1 MGSTTGGGD
10 DDASKFTFTM
20 IIFAMLVMI
29 LLPSFITIYAP
40 SSDTS
45 IEQISGEVLDDYK
58 EFTGTTPTQ
67 EAVWV
72 LTGIY
77 TPYYSGAYGYTDDG
91 WLYSG
96 RIDSYTPSQYKDDR
110 ATYTVTRDD
119 DSIYRYTA
127 ATGYGD
133 HEAGEIYTQ
142 VTMDA
147 AQKSNIFFTTAGKNT
162 MGEFFYYDYTGYRY
176 SFQPLADYEGK
187 SGDGRTVEVVANTTS
202 LSLIWYDYYGS
213 SGISG
218 QLIITGSDSGV
229 AYLTSQ
235 EIIRAYEATI
245 STAKFNMT
253 FNGLD
258 MNVYV
263 RIDPSKIADGY
274 SITECWEQG
283 YWSIMVTSLSSDSDA
298 YLSADYSFNA
308 GQVWDTIVKL
318 FTFDLDSY
326 GFSPMMSTVASVMFM
341 LPLYAALLAIAVN
354 GSLPILIGTGLLA
367 AIQTIANLF

>member
-1 MGSTTGGGD
+1 MTGGGD
-10 DDASKFTFTM
+10 EGASKFTFTM

-29 LLPSFITIYAP
+29 LLPSFIIIYAP
-40 SSDTS
+40 TSDTS
-45 IEQISGEVLDDYK
+45 IEEISGDVLDDYR

-77 TPYYSGAYGYTDDG
+77 TPYYSGEYGYTADG
-91 WLYSG
+91 WLYAG
-96 RIDSYTPSQYKDDR
+96 RVDTYTPSQYKDDR
-110 ATYTVTRDD
+110 AAYTVTRGEDK
-119 DSIYRYTA
+119 IYRYA
-127 ATGYGD
+127 EATGFGD
-133 HEAGEIYTQ
+133 HQAGEIYTQ

-147 AQKSNIFFTTAGKNT
+147 GQKSDIFFTTAGKT
-162 MGEFFYYDYTGYRY
+162 DLDGFFYYDYTGYRY

-187 SGDGRTVEVVANTTS
+187 TEDGRTVEVVANTTS

-245 STAKFNMT
+245 STARFSMT

-258 MNVYV
+258 MNIYI

-274 SITECWEQG
+274 SIAECWEQG

-298 YLSADYSFNA
+298 YLSADYSFNM

-341 LPLYAALLAIAVN
+341 LPLYAALLSIAVN
-354 GSLPILIGTGLLA
+354 GSLPILVGTGLLA
-367 AIQTIANLF
+367 AIQTIANIF